1 MRGTRGKIMPTW
13 EQIHKA
19 LETVRAEAHEQFD
32 KNIEIMKIPN
42 CPREKFR
49 EAATEMFNSIGKTT
63 ACTEFFI
70 ALSKLERESFNADPI
85 DIRKIY
91 DTTDVN

>member
-1 MRGTRGKIMPTW
+1 MPTW

-19 LETVRAEAHEQFD
+19 LDEVREKANEQFN
-32 KNIEIMKIPN
+32 KNIEVMKIQN
-42 CPREKFR
+42 CPIEQFR
-49 EAATEMFNSIGKTT
+49 DASHEMMNALGKQT
-63 ACTEFFI
+63 ACVDIFI
-70 ALSKLERESFNADPI
+70 ALSKLEREESDPI